1 MKSAADNRFRNVT
14 LLGEGGMARVYLVVS
29 EGLAGSDKLVVLKLL
44 RPDLAH
50 DSSHRGMFLD
60 EARLAVK
67 LEHPNIVHTTEAGE
81 RGGLYYLMMEFLD
94 GQPLSRI
101 RQASSAERLPLTLH
115 LYVLL
120 GLLKGLSYA
129 HDLVDLDGSPLR
141 IVHRDVSPQ
150 NVFVTYDGQV
160 KVVDFGIA
168 KAASSRERTEAGI
181 FKGKTGY
188 ASPEQV
194 LGDAVD
200 QRSDVFSAGIMLCEA
215 ITGRRFWGDRPDM
228 AILLEL
234 ANQRRVPVPRGE
246 PGLAP
251 ELLAICERALK
262 WDRDERFST
271 ARELADALEGYL
283 DTLGRPPTARDLA
296 EWMAPHFR
304 DERSRLRKKIEARA
318 TSSAL
323 EDDFLAVMAAENSP
337 AITVP
342 VPAGTSTSATAN
354 TPILAPRR
362 AGWGRLA
369 FPAFGL
375 AAAAAAVAAFG
386 ASKPA
391 PSAAT
396 RQAAASARLAAPPT
410 PAPPPG
416 PGEARAA
423 PAAAIE
429 LDVRTDPP
437 GALLSVDGV
446 PVGTTRVFPRD
457 GARHRLS
464 VSAAGFEPRSEDV
477 TFDHDS
483 SLSVALRP
491 LPAKTAPPNS
501 NRTSSPPS
509 ARPQTRVAAPRLD
522 EESPYRQ

>member
-1 MKSAADNRFRNVT
+1 
-14 LLGEGGMARVYLVVS
+14 MARVYLVVS
-29 EGLAGSDKLVVLKLL
+29 EGLAGADKLVVLKLL
-44 RPDLAH
+44 RPDLAY
-50 DSSHRGMFLD
+50 DPAHRGMFLD

-94 GQPLSRI
+94 GQPLNRI
-101 RQASSAERLPLTLH
+101 RQVSVQERFPLVLH

-120 GLLKGLSYA
+120 GLLKGLTYA
-129 HDLVDLDGSPLR
+129 HELVDLDGSPLR

-160 KVVDFGIA
+160 KIVDFGIA

-181 FKGKTGY
+181 FKGKTAY

-194 LGDAVD
+194 LGEAVD
-200 QRSDVFSAGIMLCEA
+200 QRSDVFSAGVMLCEA

-234 ANQRRVPVPRGE
+234 ANQRRVPVPRDE
-246 PGLAP
+246 PGVAP

-262 WDRDERFST
+262 WDREERFST
-271 ARELADALEGYL
+271 SRELADALESYL
-283 DTLGRPPTARDLA
+283 GSFGRPPAARDLA
-296 EWMAPHFR
+296 EWLAPHFR

-318 TSSAL
+318 SAASF

-342 VPAGTSTSATAN
+342 ATAPASTSPTAN
-354 TPILAPRR
+354 TNVNVSPLPPR

-369 FPAFGL
+369 FAVVGL
-375 AAAAAAVAAFG
+375 AVAAAAVAAVG

-391 PSAAT
+391 ASALRTSTAPA
-396 RQAAASARLAAPPT
+396 QPARLA
-410 PAPPPG
+410 PAPENGAKP
-416 PGEARAA
+416 A
-423 PAAAIE
+423 PNEPAQPATIA
-429 LDVRTDPP
+429 LDVRTDPT

-446 PVGTTRVFPRD
+446 PVGSTRAFPRD
-457 GARHRLS
+457 GAKHRLS
-464 VSAAGFEPRSEDV
+464 ISAAGFEPHSQDV
-477 TFDHDS
+477 TFDRDS

-491 LPAKTAPPNS
+491 APRQAVPVGSVRASAPAP
-501 NRTSSPPS
+501 
-509 ARPQTRVAAPRLD
+509 ARPPLSTQPAIAPAPHLD
-522 EESPYRQ
+522 EESPYSR

>member
-1 MKSAADNRFRNVT
+1 
-14 LLGEGGMARVYLVVS
+14 
-29 EGLAGSDKLVVLKLL
+29 
-44 RPDLAH
+44 
-50 DSSHRGMFLD
+50 
-60 EARLAVK
+60 
-67 LEHPNIVHTTEAGE
+67 
-81 RGGLYYLMMEFLD
+81 
-94 GQPLSRI
+94 
-101 RQASSAERLPLTLH
+101 

-194 LGDAVD
+194 LGDMVD
-200 QRSDVFSAGIMLCEA
+200 QRSDVFSVGIMLCEA
-215 ITGRRFWGDRPDM
+215 ITGRRFWGERPDM

-234 ANQRRVPVPRGE
+234 ANQRRVPVPRAE
-246 PGLAP
+246 PGVAP

-262 WDRDERFST
+262 WDRDERFAT
-271 ARELADALEGYL
+271 ARDLADALESYL
-283 DTLGRPPTARDLA
+283 DTLGRPPAARDLA

-323 EDDFLAVMAAENSP
+323 DEDFLAVMAAENSP

-342 VPAGTSTSATAN
+342 AAAPTSVTTR
-354 TPILAPRR
+354 TPTPRR
-362 AGWGRLA
+362 ARWERLV
-369 FPAFGL
+369 FPAIGL
-375 AAAAAAVAAFG
+375 AAAAAAVASTFG
-386 ASKPA
+386 VSKRA
-391 PSAAT
+391 PSLAPSRT
-396 RQAAASARLAAPPT
+396 AASVRLAPSRTPTPTPT
-410 PAPPPG
+410 PAG
-416 PGEARAA
+416 ASAA
-423 PAAAIE
+423 GAAAIE
-429 LDVRTDPP
+429 LDVRTEPP
-437 GALLSVDGV
+437 DALLSIDGV
-446 PVGTTRVFPRD
+446 PVGTTRAFPRD
-457 GARHRLS
+457 GAKHRLS
-464 VSAAGFEPRSEDV
+464 VSAVGFEPHSHDI

-491 LPAKTAPPNS
+491 LPAKTAAPPAI
-501 NRTSSPPS
+501 RTRSPTAAPPPAS
-509 ARPQTRVAAPRLD
+509 AVPPRLD
-522 EESPYRQ
+522 EESPYRR